1 MKQGHLSQNNN
12 TENIW
17 LSQNE
22 ASTLLGIKVKTLRQN
37 CRDGVFRFKI
47 RQIDNKSIYYVS
59 LSSLPEKYQEIYFKI
74 DTTIPEKDIDNAYS
88 NAPEWAKSKAEKYIS
103 IINACKGLSG
113 NPLEEFV
120 IQWNKTNPD
129 LKTSYPSV
137 NRMRRRFEELGI
149 SGLLAQYGCRYGE
162 TVIGEASFEYFKN
175 LCLVEG
181 APSLYSCWEITR
193 GSAIRQD
200 NIDKDNFPSYQT
212 FRRRLER
219 EVPKQAIYL
228 ARYGH
233 SKWNKKYGSYIERD
247 YSTIT
252 CGKVWVA
259 DHAQIDVGCITSD
272 GKVVFPWV
280 TAWRDFKSGKWLGWI
295 LQTGSPN
302 SDHIFQS
309 FYYSADEYGLPTDVI
324 IDNGKDFRCKD
335 FAGGRKVVRVDTN
348 TAKTTSM
355 LQELNVQVH
364 FALPYNA
371 QTKPI
376 ERDFLKIKELLSKHC
391 VGYRGGNVVE
401 RPEKLV
407 TEIKQGKLMPFD
419 KFKEIFDDF
428 IINILNKRP
437 SQGKNL
443 KSLSPNELFNQ
454 EFKEKITVS
463 KDALKLFCMR
473 TSRTYTIGRNGI
485 KDGELDINYWA
496 DWMIS
501 HYGVKVYLRRDIQNY
516 KEAWAFKEE
525 NQEFVGKIFATKA
538 VVALNADKISKE
550 EFKEAIGNKKRV
562 QKIVQAYAKQTQE
575 IGIEEQCQNYKAA
588 YLNSNAEVSPKV
600 SKIANT
606 NMDKAVRKNKKQESK
621 GKQNLSILT
630 DDSTTTEKFSEKF
643 YLFETD
649 LLLEQES
656 KGVKYGY

>member
-1 MKQGHLSQNNN
+1 MKRDNLNH
-12 TENIW
+12 NIESVW
-17 LSQNE
+17 LSQDE
-22 ASTLLGIKVKTLRQN
+22 ACKLLEIKPKTLRQN
-37 CRDGVFRFKI
+37 CRNGLFTFKVK
-47 RQIDNKSIYYVS
+47 QIDNKSLYSVLLQS
-59 LSSLPEKYQEIYFKI
+59 LSQKNQDKYFKI
-74 DTTIPEKDIDNAYS
+74 KKDISEKDFETSYS
-88 NAPEWAKSKAEKYIS
+88 DAPEWAKSKAEKYIT
-103 IINACKGLSG
+103 IIKACRDLSG

-120 IQWNKTNPD
+120 IHWNKMNPD

-137 NRMRRRFEELGI
+137 NRIRRRFEQFGMT
-149 SGLLAQYGCRYGE
+149 GLLAKYGKRYGE
-162 TVIGEASFEYFKN
+162 NIINEEHFEYFKN

-181 APSLYSCWEITR
+181 APSFYSCWEITR
-193 GSAIRQD
+193 GFAIRE
-200 NIDKDNFPSYQT
+200 NNVHRENFPSYQT
-212 FRRRLER
+212 FKRRLER

-228 ARYGH
+228 ARYGN

-247 YSTIT
+247 YSTII
-252 CGKVWVA
+252 CGQVWVS
-259 DHAQIDVGCITSD
+259 DHAQIDVACLTED
-272 GKVVFPWV
+272 GRVIFPWV
-280 TAWRDFKSGKWLGWI
+280 TAWRDFKAGKWLGWL
-295 LQTGSPN
+295 LQTDSPN

-309 FYYSADEYGLPTDVI
+309 FYYAADDYGLPSDAL

-335 FAGGRKVVRVDTN
+335 FAGGRKILKVDAN
-348 TAKTTSM
+348 EAKTTSM
-355 LQELNVQVH
+355 LAELNIKVH

-401 RPEKLV
+401 RPEKLAE
-407 TEIKQGKLMPFD
+407 EIKKGKLIPFN

-428 IINILNKRP
+428 IINVLNKRP

-443 KSLSPNELFNQ
+443 KGLSPDELFNS

-473 TSRTYTIGRNGI
+473 TSKTYTIGRNGI
-485 KDGELDINYWA
+485 KDGSLDITYWA

-501 HYGVKVYLRRDIQNY
+501 HYGLKVYLRRDIKNY

-525 NQEFVGKIFATKA
+525 NNEFVGKVYATKA
-538 VVALNADKISKE
+538 IVALNADEISKD
-550 EFKEAIGNKKRV
+550 EFKEAISNKKRV
-562 QKIVQAYAKQTQE
+562 QKIVQAYAKQTQV

-588 YLNSNAEVSPKV
+588 YLDSILEANPKI

-606 NMDKAVRKNKKQESK
+606 NMDKAIRKNKEQQLI
-621 GKQNLSILT
+621 GKQNLSILK
-630 DDSTTTEKFSEKF
+630 DSSKTPEKF

-649 LLLEQES
+649 LLIEEEL
-656 KGVKYGY
+656 KGVKDGY